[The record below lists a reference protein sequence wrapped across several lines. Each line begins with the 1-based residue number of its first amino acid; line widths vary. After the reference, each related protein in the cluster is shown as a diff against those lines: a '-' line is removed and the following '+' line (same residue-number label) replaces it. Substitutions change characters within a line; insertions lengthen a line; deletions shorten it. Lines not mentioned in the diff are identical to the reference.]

1 MARRMH
7 NVNDC
12 ISFINKESFLLGL
25 LEHVDN
31 VYIGVNSQ
39 IQNILLK
46 IVKILDQKRIST
58 T

>member
-1 MARRMH
+1 MH

-12 ISFINKESFLLGL
+12 ISFINKEPFLLGL

-31 VYIGVNSQ
+31 VYIGVNGQ

-46 IVKILDQKRIST
+46 IMKILEQKRIST

>member
-1 MARRMH
+1 MH